1 MLLTIEDMVKLLRDS
16 VNIQNSKLPVLDE
29 NGEPTLDEDG
39 NIIYGVVDSAYLD
52 MTDEDIQL
60 YIKLGCSR
68 SNPTISDLSE
78 IEEGMQYPIIL
89 LSKIELYRKLAV
101 IKADKIDLVADNN
114 NQLKQSQRFDH
125 YMKLAEDAKQEYEF
139 WLENEDA
146 SSNTVESY
154 NVLLG
159 KRHYS
164 HRNYELQQ
172 TPKVKVSIAN
182 ITSDSADVAWS
193 VSNVSKF
200 GCYKVFFSTKPIVD
214 LYKEGALA
222 LDKVNE
228 GAKLVKNT
236 YNIRNNT
243 YKLKGLEAETQY
255 YLAVFCIERNQ
266 VFGVKEISF
275 TTLEEFKEEEEI
287 EIPSVDETPTDTPNE
302 SEEEVNG

>member
-68 SNPTISDLSE
+68 SKPTISDLSE

-101 IKADKIDLVADNN
+101 LKADKIDLVADNN

-154 NVLLG
+154 NVLLE

-172 TPKVKVSIAN
+172 TPKVKVSITN
-182 ITSDSADVAWS
+182 ITSDSADVAWG

-287 EIPSVDETPTDTPNE
+287 EIPSVSDTPTDTPNE